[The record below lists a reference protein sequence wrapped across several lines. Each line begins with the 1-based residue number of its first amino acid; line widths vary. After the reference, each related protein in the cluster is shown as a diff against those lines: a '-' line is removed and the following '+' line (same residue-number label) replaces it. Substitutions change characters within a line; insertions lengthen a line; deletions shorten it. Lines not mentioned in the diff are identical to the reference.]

1 MIDNAD
7 LMKRTD
13 FDEPI
18 TLGEL
23 ANKLV
28 LGEAIKV
35 TLPNGYTRYVNGY
48 SRLDKIDAALQ
59 IVKPFRYDWLSKTY
73 YVKIAKYNKMGLRSD
88 SYYGVDPMT
97 NNYDGYDGLKIKRVI
112 CNGPATIVFWNDG
125 TKTVVKLQEED
136 ETDDEKGIL
145 YAALKKLATKKEYND
160 ILRAIDKAYE
170 ACKDAN

>member
-7 LMKRTD
+7 LMKRTN
-13 FDEPI
+13 FDESI

-35 TLPNGYTRYVNGY
+35 TLPNGYTRYVNCY

-125 TKTVVKLQEED
+125 TKTVVKCEKEPEED
-136 ETDDEKGIL
+136 DFEKGIL
-145 YAALKKLATKKEYND
+145 YAALKKLATKKEYDN
-160 ILRAIDKAYE
+160 ILRAIDKIESE
-170 ACKDAN
+170 AKK